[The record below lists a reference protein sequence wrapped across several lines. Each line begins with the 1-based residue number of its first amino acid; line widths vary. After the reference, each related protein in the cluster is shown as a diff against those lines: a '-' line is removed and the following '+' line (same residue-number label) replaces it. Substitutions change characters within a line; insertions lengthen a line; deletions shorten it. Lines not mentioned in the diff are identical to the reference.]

1 MHGLTVYGIETLRN
15 NELLINHGC
24 CMHGLT
30 VYGIETQETR
40 RLELYLLRCMHGLT
54 VYGIETR
61 ASDAEESPQPA
72 LHAWPYRLRYK
83 ITPDI

>member
-24 CMHGLT
+24 
-30 VYGIETQETR
+30 
-40 RLELYLLRCMHGLT
+40 CMHGLT